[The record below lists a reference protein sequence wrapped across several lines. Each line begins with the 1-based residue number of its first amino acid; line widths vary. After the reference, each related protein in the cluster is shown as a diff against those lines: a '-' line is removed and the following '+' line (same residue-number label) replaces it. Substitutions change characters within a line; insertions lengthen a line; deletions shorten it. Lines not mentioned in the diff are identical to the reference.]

1 MEINQ
6 RRQTRY
12 FIACGGFEMKNTA
25 SKFTVWCWL
34 AAASFLGGCITLY
47 KGIDK
52 MTNYYYNSEYS
63 SRLVN
68 AYVGG
73 DAYNYIINGTYAT
86 AFFVLTAWIFYH
98 NLNLPILMGVERR
111 GSTVIFDGA
120 PIFSLFMRK
129 LKLFPRRWSR
139 RRGRAPASCAE
150 ERRRRRRAFR
160 QSQRRASGREGSAP
174 RR

>member
-1 MEINQ
+1 
-6 RRQTRY
+6 
-12 FIACGGFEMKNTA
+12 MKNTA

-52 MTNYYYNSEYS
+52 MTNYYNSEYS

-86 AFFVLTAWIFYH
+86 AFFVLYRFRIRTRAASKRRF
-98 NLNLPILMGVERR
+98 LKQCLPTKPSGL
-111 GSTVIFDGA
+111 
-120 PIFSLFMRK
+120 
-129 LKLFPRRWSR
+129 PRRVQCGSR
-139 RRGRAPASCAE
+139 CRSRSILSA
-150 ERRRRRRAFR
+150 
-160 QSQRRASGREGSAP
+160 GS
-174 RR
+174 RV

>member
-1 MEINQ
+1 
-6 RRQTRY
+6 
-12 FIACGGFEMKNTA
+12 MKNTA

-86 AFFVLTAWIFYH
+86 AFFVLTAMFALAAVGFIIIHY
-98 NLNLPILMGVERR
+98 LSKERSIPILTDAKPEL
-111 GSTVIFDGA
+111 TEI
-120 PIFSLFMRK
+120 PEL
-129 LKLFPRRWSR
+129 
-139 RRGRAPASCAE
+139 
-150 ERRRRRRAFR
+150 
-160 QSQRRASGREGSAP
+160 
-174 RR
+174 

>member
-6 RRQTRY
+6 MRQTEY
-12 FIACGGFEMKNTA
+12 FIARGGFEMKNTA

-73 DAYNYIINGTYAT
+73 DAYNYIINGTYAI

-120 PIFSLFMRK
+120 PQSVKEHNVK
-129 LKLFPRRWSR
+129 LSR
-139 RRGRAPASCAE
+139 NGIIYATVEKTDKKAEKVRTIPAPCC
-150 ERRRRRRAFR
+150 
-160 QSQRRASGREGSAP
+160 
-174 RR
+174 